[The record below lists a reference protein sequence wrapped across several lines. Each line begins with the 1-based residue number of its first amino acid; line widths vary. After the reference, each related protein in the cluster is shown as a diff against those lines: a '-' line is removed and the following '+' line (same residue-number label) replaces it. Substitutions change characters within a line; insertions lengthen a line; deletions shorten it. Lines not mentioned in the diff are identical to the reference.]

1 MLIRARR
8 LRKAYRMS
16 ATAVDA
22 LRGVDLEVARGEF
35 VAMMGPS
42 GSGKST
48 LMHLLGC
55 LDRPTS
61 GEYWLDGAPVDSL
74 GDRQLS
80 RIRNKQIGFV
90 FQAFNLIPQHTVLEN
105 VELPLVYAGVARDL
119 RRERCLKL
127 LHDVGLARR
136 IQHRPAELSGGETQ
150 RVAIARAL
158 AAEPPLLL
166 ADEPTGNLD
175 TQTGHGIM
183 ELFAH
188 LSRGG
193 TTIVFVTH
201 NPDVAVYA
209 DRVVTMQDGTIVSDA
224 KRATPS
230 GAAPR

>member
-1 MLIRARR
+1 MLIRARS

-16 ATAVDA
+16 ATEVEA
-22 LRGVDLEVARGEF
+22 LRGVDLDVARGEF
-35 VAMMGPS
+35 VALMGPS

-61 GEYWLDGAPVDSL
+61 GQYWLDGAAVDSL
-74 GDRQLS
+74 GDGELS
-80 RIRNKQIGFV
+80 RIRNQRIGFV

-105 VELPLVYAGVARDL
+105 VELPLLYAGVARDL

-127 LHDVGLARR
+127 LHDVGLAHR
-136 IQHRPAELSGGETQ
+136 IQHRPVELSGGETQ

-175 TQTGHGIM
+175 SQTGQGIM
-183 ELFAH
+183 ELFTH
-188 LSRGG
+188 LSHGG

-201 NPDVAVYA
+201 NPDVAAYA
-209 DRVVTMQDGTIVSDA
+209 GRIITMRDGAIAGDARGPVTLGA
-224 KRATPS
+224 RA
-230 GAAPR
+230 G

>member
-1 MLIRARR
+1 MLIRARS

-16 ATAVDA
+16 ATEVDA
-22 LRGVDLEVARGEF
+22 LRGVDLDVARGEF
-35 VAMMGPS
+35 VALMGPS

-55 LDRPTS
+55 LDRPTA
-61 GEYWLDGAPVDSL
+61 GQYWLDGAAVDAL
-74 GDRQLS
+74 DDRDLS

-90 FQAFNLIPQHTVLEN
+90 FQAFNLIAQHTVLEN

-127 LHDVGLARR
+127 LHDVGLAHRV
-136 IQHRPAELSGGETQ
+136 QHRPTELSGGETQ

-175 TQTGHGIM
+175 TQTGEGIM
-183 ELFAH
+183 DLFTH

-201 NPDVAVYA
+201 NPDVAGYA
-209 DRVVTMQDGTIVSDA
+209 DRIITMRDGGIVSDA
-224 KRATPS
+224 RSA
-230 GAAPR
+230 AAPGPPPR

>member
-1 MLIRARR
+1 MLIRARG

-16 ATAVDA
+16 ATDVEA
-22 LRGVDLEVARGEF
+22 LRGVDLDVAHGEF
-35 VAMMGPS
+35 VAMMGAS

-55 LDRPTS
+55 LDRPTA
-61 GEYWLDGAPVDSL
+61 GQYWLDGAPVDAL
-74 GDRQLS
+74 GDRELS
-80 RIRNKQIGFV
+80 RIRNQRIGFV
-90 FQAFNLIPQHTVLEN
+90 FQAFNLIAQHTILEN
-105 VELPLVYAGVARDL
+105 VELPLVYAGVPRDL

-127 LHDVGLARR
+127 LHDVGLAHR

-175 TQTGHGIM
+175 TQTGEGIM
-183 ELFAH
+183 DLFTH

-201 NPDVAVYA
+201 NPDVAAYA
-209 DRVVTMQDGTIVSDA
+209 DRVITMRDGTIVSDA
-224 KRATPS
+224 K
-230 GAAPR
+230 GAAAPDAARR